1 MFRWV
6 FAILGATFFS
16 FPGGIVGF
24 LVGYYIDNLNIVTI
38 NTGSNPKN
46 KTRSNSNV
54 SPADFELNLLS
65 LASIVIKADGQISQ
79 NELDYVR
86 MYFVQTY
93 GKERANAIFRT
104 FNDVV
109 KKREVSAERIGSYLR
124 SRTLYE
130 ARLQIVHFLF
140 NVANADGIVSE
151 SEVLKI
157 REISGYL
164 GLRQGDFESLKA
176 MFFKNPDSAY
186 TILELDRNASEAD
199 IKAAYRNSV
208 KKYHP
213 DKLQHL
219 DEAHRRGAEEK
230 FRKVQEAYEQIKKE
244 RGF

>member
-1 MFRWV
+1 MLRWI
-6 FAILGATFFS
+6 FALLGASFFN

-24 LVGYYIDNLNIVTI
+24 LVGYYLDNLSVTVQT
-38 NTGSNPKN
+38 NTGAW
-46 KTRSNSNV
+46 NSKSAKQNV

-79 NELDYVR
+79 NELDFVR
-86 MYFVQTY
+86 MHFVQVY
-93 GKERANAIFRT
+93 GKDRANAIFRT
-104 FNDVV
+104 FNEVV
-109 KKREVSAERIGSYLR
+109 KKREVNAERICSYLR

-140 NVANADGIVSE
+140 NVANADGLVSE
-151 SEVLKI
+151 SEVIKI
-157 REISGYL
+157 REIAGYL
-164 GLRQGDFESLKA
+164 GLRLTDFESLKA

-186 TILELDRNASEAD
+186 TILGLDRSASESE

-213 DKLQHL
+213 DRLQHL
-219 DEAHRRGAEEK
+219 DEAHRKGAEEK